1 MKGFFKIMEIIYK
14 NPDRHNG
21 QFFKKKFGAKTY
33 DDFSQFAIDGT
44 PAYVT
49 VHGPQRNLKLTGEGV
64 REYHRLVSHE
74 SERKRTFALTL
85 ASVGVALGTI
95 SIAFTTVMQI
105 LINLNNPELQVSES
119 TFPGFVLMSAL
130 IGILLGA
137 ASFFAL
143 TASAKLLLGSHH

>member
-1 MKGFFKIMEIIYK
+1 VKGFFRIMELIYK

-33 DDFSQFAIDGT
+33 DDFAQFAIEGT

-49 VHGPQRNLKLTGEGV
+49 SHGPQRTLKLTGEGV

-85 ASVGVALGTI
+85 ASMGVALGTI

-105 LINLNNPELQVSES
+105 LVNLSNPQLQVSEN
-119 TFPGFVLMSAL
+119 TFSGFVIMSAV
-130 IGILLGA
+130 IGVLLGA
-137 ASFFAL
+137 ASFFTL